1 MQVGMLPGVKGY
13 LGGPTCI
20 VWNIKAGQ
28 YIEICL
34 I

>member
-1 MQVGMLPGVKGY
+1 MQVGMLGVKEY
-13 LGGPTCI
+13 FGGPTCI